1 MLWKNICKG
10 TGENR
15 SQEPRRA
22 AEGCMAV
29 LALESL
35 SPWQSRPGCKP
46 SVCHTSA
53 PDYLCSQG
61 QSLTLSDLSS
71 LLYNKL
77 PGPESRAPP
86 ALTSRRPQLALT
98 PGHGSFLFVGLLR
111 LHLQSLILFHLQ
123 PVHPHMLPREAGALT
138 LWVTLIPVSE
148 IRLPESTFLI
158 SRAWDQEQETRVQVW
173 MLRPTQNELRHTP
186 YPGSQVLCLDKINS
200 IFARTLTAW

>member
-1 MLWKNICKG
+1 
-10 TGENR
+10 
-15 SQEPRRA
+15 
-22 AEGCMAV
+22 MAV
-29 LALESL
+29 WALKASHLDSL
-35 SPWQSRPGCKP
+35 GQAASP
-46 SVCHTSA
+46 VCAT
-53 PDYLCSQG
+53 PLPPEYLCSQG

-111 LHLQSLILFHLQ
+111 LHLQSLIFISFVASTSSHAPKRSRSPKSLSH
-123 PVHPHMLPREAGALT
+123 
-138 LWVTLIPVSE
+138 LIPVSE

-158 SRAWDQEQETRVQVW
+158 TGPWDQEQETRVEVW

-186 YPGSQVLCLDKINS
+186 YPGSQVLCLGKINS
-200 IFARTLTAW
+200 IFARTLTA

>member
-1 MLWKNICKG
+1 
-10 TGENR
+10 
-15 SQEPRRA
+15 
-22 AEGCMAV
+22 MAL

-53 PDYLCSQG
+53 PNDLCSQG
-61 QSLTLSDLSS
+61 QSLTLSDLSF

-111 LHLQSLILFHLQ
+111 LHLQSLIFISFAASASSHAPKRSRSPNSLSHLDSC
-123 PVHPHMLPREAGALT
+123 L
-138 LWVTLIPVSE
+138 
-148 IRLPESTFLI
+148 
-158 SRAWDQEQETRVQVW
+158 WDQASWVHISHYRAVGPGAGDQSWSLDAGYSEWAQA
-173 MLRPTQNELRHTP
+173 HTLP
-186 YPGSQVLCLDKINS
+186 WVSSPL
-200 IFARTLTAW
+200 FR

>member
-1 MLWKNICKG
+1 
-10 TGENR
+10 
-15 SQEPRRA
+15 
-22 AEGCMAV
+22 MAV

-46 SVCHTSA
+46 SVYHTSA
-53 PDYLCSQG
+53 SEYLCSQG

-111 LHLQSLILFHLQ
+111 LHLQSLIFISFAASASSHA
-123 PVHPHMLPREAGALT
+123 PKRSRSPNSESPHSCL
-138 LWVTLIPVSE
+138 
-148 IRLPESTFLI
+148 
-158 SRAWDQEQETRVQVW
+158 WDQASWVHISHYRAMGPGAGDQSWSLDAEAHSEWAQA
-173 MLRPTQNELRHTP
+173 HTLP
-186 YPGSQVLCLDKINS
+186 WVSSPL
-200 IFARTLTAW
+200 FR